1 MNIIYLC
8 ILPFAWSLAFANS
21 VTSGSLNRRRI
32 RTGNTDGRSPEVSA
46 KDIVQLLSRLR
57 FLSNQAGGKR
67 EKSHSPFFS
76 VGNLTAYMK
85 TNPLPFTSLKAAIQY
100 KKKNKLKAHIKFFP
114 SRFFEATKLK
124 TGTGS
129 AKDFLLR
136 GETFNSS
143 ETTRAALPR
152 VPCELF
158 PT

>member
-57 FLSNQAGGKR
+57 FLSNRAGGKR

-100 KKKNKLKAHIKFFP
+100 KKKKTQSSHKILPVSIFRSDEVKNRNRIRERFP
-114 SRFFEATKLK
+114 
-124 TGTGS
+124 
-129 AKDFLLR
+129 
-136 GETFNSS
+136 
-143 ETTRAALPR
+143 TTRRNVQL
-152 VPCELF
+152 E
-158 PT
+158 